1 MEVKELKINNI
12 VSIVGQPSGE
22 RFNYSIPSGQ
32 SIDMIFVERNN
43 HYPKPI
49 PLTEEWL
56 VKFEEVEKIIFDS
69 EETGYGIEY
78 HVKINEDLMINIQED
93 MSFCLESIKNKD
105 LSLSLNN
112 DYMDTVHFFQNIYNV
127 LTKGKELTLNNN
139 N

>member
-12 VSIVGQPSGE
+12 VSIVGQPGGE

-56 VKFEEVEKIIFDS
+56 VRFDVLFGFNHCGSYYSFELGLD
-69 EETGYGIEY
+69 GYDLRLNYGIGLSKY
-78 HVKINEDLMINIQED
+78 IGSCKYLHQLQNLYFALTNE
-93 MSFCLESIKNKD
+93 
-105 LSLSLNN
+105 
-112 DYMDTVHFFQNIYNV
+112 
-127 LTKGKELTLNNN
+127 ELTIK
-139 N
+139 

>member
-56 VKFEEVEKIIFDS
+56 VKFGFVKDEYDWCSICFFTDYKELAEKMTISINLKSYRCAMF
-69 EETGYGIEY
+69 E
-78 HVKINEDLMINIQED
+78 NED
-93 MSFCLESIKNKD
+93 ESACYTSKIMKH
-105 LSLSLNN
+105 
-112 DYMDTVHFFQNIYNV
+112 VHQLQNLYFA
-127 LTKGKELTLNNN
+127 LTNEELTINQ
-139 N
+139 